1 MHFLQFSGFAQ
12 NKRDMLYFLRIESM
26 PGLGAENKTVSKPK
40 VSGMEDV
47 IRLDRKSFEA
57 LAAQSRVKILKS
69 LSVRRKTL
77 SELAKELG
85 LSVSTMKEHLDVLA
99 NAGLIIQRD
108 EGRKWK
114 YYDLTRKGSGIVAP
128 RELKVLI
135 MLGIS
140 LLLVLGSGWNF
151 LSVYSPAGME
161 SAYGFEMQENSWD
174 ADAGLDSP
182 GLEMEEGG
190 REQGM
195 EATEGALPE
204 PALEGENAEGGL
216 VGAGGNEEIY
226 EEMQSEKDAESVP
239 GEWLVA
245 NGAEEGM
252 GGGIGEDGAEG
263 AAGGAQDVAGG
274 ESVVLGRGLE
284 KEFPYAEAAF
294 FGASI
299 IILFALA
306 AYFLGERRIRLE

>member
-1 MHFLQFSGFAQ
+1 
-12 NKRDMLYFLRIESM
+12 
-26 PGLGAENKTVSKPK
+26 
-40 VSGMEDV
+40 MEDV

-151 LSVYSPAGME
+151 INVYSPAQMGQ
-161 SAYGFEMQENSWD
+161 AYGMGMQENGGAVD
-174 ADAGLDSP
+174 ADLDSF
-182 GLEMEEGG
+182 GLEMESGERNLGDATESAPQAPLMQEGSFDEGVVGPSEEGEVLEGG
-190 REQGM
+190 MVSSSEEGEGLGEGM
-195 EATEGALPE
+195 VGSSEYEEEYSEGQSAKAGSEMPGEGLEANEGA
-204 PALEGENAEGGL
+204 G
-216 VGAGGNEEIY
+216 
-226 EEMQSEKDAESVP
+226 
-239 GEWLVA
+239 
-245 NGAEEGM
+245 
-252 GGGIGEDGAEG
+252 
-263 AAGGAQDVAGG
+263 
-274 ESVVLGRGLE
+274 VVLASGFE

-294 FGASI
+294 FGASL
-299 IILFALA
+299 ILMFALS
-306 AYFLGERRIRLE
+306 AYFWRKERIQP